1 MGGRKLNRKVK
12 DIVEAGGA
20 HVILNAHLDKLSDA
34 ELDVYMRTGKLPPG
48 WRLRK
53 KKETGEDG

>member
-20 HVILNAHLDKLSDA
+20 HVILNAHLDKLSGA
-34 ELDVYMRTGKLPPG
+34 ELDVYMRTGKLPRG
-48 WRLRK
+48 WRLRR
-53 KKETGEDG
+53 KKEAGKDD